1 MRLLPLTVLALILML
16 PLRLFSQQP
25 QISVVSVHGPINPVT
40 ANYLKKNLAAAG
52 SRGDRLLLVEMDTPG
67 GLDSAMREAV
77 QAIFAS
83 SVPVA
88 VYVTPSGARAASAGA
103 VIGLAADILAMAPGT
118 NIGAAHPVTM
128 GGDKPDKVM
137 EAKVVNDAEAYLDG
151 IARKR
156 GRNVEVA
163 RKMVRESISLSAEA
177 ALQQKVID
185 LVAADRQELLAKL
198 EGYKVVRGGKE
209 TVLRLSGARVTSHDM
224 GTRDK
229 ILDAI
234 SNPDVAYVL
243 MLLGILGLFFELSN
257 PGVIL
262 PGVIGGNSLLLSFFA
277 FQTLPV
283 NYAGVALIL
292 LAIILFIAE
301 IKVVSYGMLA
311 VGGIVSMV
319 LGSLMLF
326 PSPEPYLRLS
336 WSVILVTV
344 LTTTVFFVVVVAK
357 VIEAHRQKPITGVEG
372 MVGEEGVADSD
383 IMPEGKVVLRG
394 EYWNAVSSA
403 PIRKGEKVQ
412 VVAVK
417 GLQLTVKKLASDSQ
431 EA

>member
-1 MRLLPLTVLALILML
+1 MRLLFLILVFLMIPVL
-16 PLRLFSQQP
+16 LFAQAP
-25 QISVVSVHGPINPVT
+25 QIAVITVQGPINPVT
-40 ANYLKKNLAAAG
+40 ANYLKKNLEAAG
-52 SRGDRLLLVEMDTPG
+52 SRGDRLLLVELDTPG

-77 QAIFAS
+77 QSIFAS

-103 VIGLAADILAMAPGT
+103 VIGLSADILAMAPGT
-118 NIGAAHPVTM
+118 NIGAAHPVTV
-128 GGDKPDKVM
+128 GGEKPDKVM
-137 EAKVVNDAEAYLDG
+137 EAKIVNDAEAYIEG

-156 GRNVEVA
+156 GRNVELA
-163 RKMVRESISLSAEA
+163 RKMVRESISLPSET
-177 ALQQKVID
+177 ALQQQVID
-185 LVAADRQELLAKL
+185 LIAADRQELLAKL
-198 EGYKVVRGGKE
+198 EGRKVLRGGKE
-209 TVLRLSGARVTSHDM
+209 VVLNLAGARVTSYEM

-262 PGVIGGNSLLLSFFA
+262 PGVIGGISLLLSFFA

-283 NYAGVALIL
+283 NYTGMALIL
-292 LAIILFIAE
+292 LGIILFIAE

-311 VGGIVSMV
+311 VGGMVSMV

-336 WSVILVTV
+336 WSVIIVTV
-344 LTTTVFFVVVVAK
+344 LMTTIFFLVVIAK
-357 VIEAHRQKPITGVEG
+357 VVQAHREKTITGVEA
-372 MVGEEGVADSD
+372 MPGEQGVADTD
-383 IMPEGKVVLRG
+383 IMPEGKVMLRG
-394 EYWNAVSSA
+394 EYWNAESSE
-403 PIRKGEKVQ
+403 PIMKGEKVQ
-412 VVAVK
+412 VVEVN
-417 GLQLTVKKLASDSQ
+417 GLHLKVQKVPGGRNH
-431 EA
+431 